1 MQKETIFKKLHKF
14 FAENLSNWNKIDH
27 RKFWPSAIF
36 IVNLLL
42 DTINLLIVFKSFE
55 SLKNNFFKEETLSQG
70 PDWSFYDQNQKLNPL
85 LNFWLFCWLGKRK
98 KEFIYQN
105 LSKYVKLT
113 QHKLM
118 RLGKDR

>member
-1 MQKETIFKKLHKF
+1 MESIELNVKKE
-14 FAENLSNWNKIDH
+14 
-27 RKFWPSAIF
+27 
-36 IVNLLL
+36 
-42 DTINLLIVFKSFE
+42 
-55 SLKNNFFKEETLSQG
+55 Q
-70 PDWSFYDQNQKLNPL
+70 
-85 LNFWLFCWLGKRK
+85 